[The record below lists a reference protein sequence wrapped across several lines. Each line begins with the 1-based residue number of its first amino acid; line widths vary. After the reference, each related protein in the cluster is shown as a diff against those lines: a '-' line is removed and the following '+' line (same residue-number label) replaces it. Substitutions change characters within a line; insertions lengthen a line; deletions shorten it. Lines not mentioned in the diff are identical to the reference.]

1 MKARISFPAAKEVVL
16 IHPFLLLMID
26 ALALQIDSSPRLETK
41 GKRSVQVP
49 FPSMKVPFVLQ
60 DTPEAGSTR
69 RLSSSSFSAADVDDS
84 ADADAD
90 EETDQQKRLGPPK
103 SSPKNCSFFAPH

>member
-1 MKARISFPAAKEVVL
+1 ML

-26 ALALQIDSSPRLETK
+26 APALQIDSSPRLETK

-60 DTPEAGSTR
+60 DTPEDGSTR
-69 RLSSSSFSAADVDDS
+69 RLSSSSFSSADEDAYSSADVDDS